1 MLISVKHSSV
11 STSNNNN
18 FSNFEGNIID
28 LESMNYNKIN
38 NLLGWFSFLTALIV
52 YTLTLE
58 PSASFWDSGEFIASA
73 HKLQVVHQPG
83 APLFL
88 MLGKVF
94 SLLAGDD
101 TSRVAFWINMC
112 SAVASAATILFLFW
126 TITALAKKVLS
137 KVEENLSNWELIT
150 IMGSGLVGALA
161 YTFSDSFWFSAVE
174 AEVYALSSLCTAI
187 VFWAILK
194 WDQHADEPYSDRWLI
209 FIAYVMGLSIG
220 VHLLNLLAIPA
231 IALVYY
237 FRRSKTRTS
246 SGTLLALLAGI
257 IILAFIQYGIVQY
270 TIKFAAYSDLFFVNT
285 LGLDFGTGVLF
296 FSFLLIMSLVSGI
309 LYTINGSK
317 THLLTSVTCFVALMT
332 IGGGI
337 SGLIVAAIILA
348 GLEYILK
355 IREKRRVLNLALIS
369 IVFIIF
375 GYGSFAMI
383 VIRAKADPT
392 LNNSDPENAFSLL
405 SYVNREQYGDRPLLY
420 GQIFDSKPIDNKEG
434 DIIYRKGKE
443 KYENAGQKFER
454 VYDRN
459 TLLPRMYSDDPQHV
473 GFYRDWMGI
482 KEDQSPTFLNN
493 LGFLISYQTSFM
505 YTRYFA
511 WNFIGRQNDE
521 QGHGD
526 YIHGNWLSGISLLDN
541 LLLGG
546 QNDLPKSQLTN
557 NAYNKFYFLPFI
569 LGIIG
574 ALWHFKQNQKDAGI
588 VALLFFFTGLAIVLY
603 LNQNPLQPRE
613 RDYAYTGSFY
623 AFAIW
628 IGLGVAGI
636 TDFLRKKLNAPKA
649 AVLAA
654 VIGLLAAPVLM
665 AKEGWN
671 DHDRS
676 TKFTARDMAINYLES
691 CAPNAILFT
700 YGDNDT
706 YPLWYAQEVENV
718 RPDVRVVNLSLLGT
732 DWYIRQMKKK
742 VNQAEPLPIT
752 MPDEKFVQGV
762 RDVMG
767 YQDYN
772 TAGAVELKDIFDI
785 MTSDN
790 DADKAT
796 YQDGSKENF
805 LPTKNFKISINPDQ
819 IIASKTVSTNKKDLI
834 VPSMEWT
841 FNKNYVTKT
850 ELALIDILAH
860 NDWKR
865 PIYFAI
871 TVPDDNYMGLGDYLY
886 NEGFAYRLLPLKKP
900 AVDTASGEKAE
911 LTNTDQMYNNMMT
924 KFKWGNMKNAT
935 YLDPE
940 SVRMSFTIIN
950 HFNILAENLYREGR
964 TEEAKKALL
973 KCMEVVPDKNHSLN
987 FTIRKFYM
995 ADLLYKL
1002 KEEKKANE
1010 IVANTAE
1017 YIEDQLNYLAAIAQT
1032 KENLNTREVQ
1042 LGVYVMTELAK
1053 LTVQNGQTELN
1064 KKLQDRLKVIESK
1077 FISAER

>member
-1 MLISVKHSSV
+1 MK
-11 STSNNNN
+11 
-18 FSNFEGNIID
+18 
-28 LESMNYNKIN
+28 YNKIN
-38 NLLGWFSFLTALIV
+38 NLLGWLSFLTALIV

-58 PSASFWDSGEFIASA
+58 PTTSFWDSGEFIASTY
-73 HKLQVVHQPG
+73 KLQVVHQPG

-88 MLGKVF
+88 MLGKAF

-126 TITALAKKVLS
+126 TITALARKVYSSKDEELS
-137 KVEENLSNWELIT
+137 GWEMIS

-161 YTFSDSFWFSAVE
+161 FTFSDSFWFSAVE
-174 AEVYALSSLCTAI
+174 TEVYALSSLCTAV

-194 WDQHADEPYSDRWLI
+194 WDKHADEPYADRCLI
-209 FIAYVMGLSIG
+209 FIAYIMGMSIG

-285 LGLDFGTGVLF
+285 LGLGFGSGVIF
-296 FSFLLIMSLVSGI
+296 FAILLVTCLVSGI
-309 LYTINGSK
+309 LYSINGNRF
-317 THLLTSVTCFVALMT
+317 HLTLAVTAFVALMT
-332 IGGGI
+332 LGGGI
-337 SGLIVAAIILA
+337 SGLIIAGLLLA
-348 GLEYILK
+348 GLEYILN
-355 IREKRRVLNLALIS
+355 IRQKRRVLNLALIS
-369 IVFIIF
+369 VVFIIF
-375 GYGSFAMI
+375 GYGSFALI

-392 LNNSDPENAFSLL
+392 LNNSDASNAFSLL

-420 GQIFDSKPIDNKEG
+420 GQYFDSKPIDSKQG

-443 KYENAGQKFER
+443 KYESAGQKYER

-473 GFYRDWMGI
+473 GFYRDWMGL
-482 KEDQSPTFLNN
+482 KEDQSPTFIDNI
-493 LGFLISYQTSFM
+493 GFLISYQTSFM

-526 YIHGNWLSGISLLDN
+526 YIHGNWLSGIKFIDN
-541 LLLGG
+541 MLLGG
-546 QNDLPKSQLTN
+546 QYALPKSQLQN
-557 NAYNKFYFLPFI
+557 NAYNTFYFLPFI

-574 ALWHFKQNQKDAGI
+574 AFWHFKRDQKDAGI
-588 VALLFFFTGLAIVLY
+588 VGLLFFFTGIAIVLY

-623 AFAIW
+623 AFTIW

-636 TDFLRKKLNAPKA
+636 ADFLRKKLQAPKA
-649 AVLAA
+649 AVLAT

-676 TKFTARDMAINYLES
+676 SKYTARDMAINYLES

-706 YPLWYAQEVENV
+706 YPLWYAQEVENI

-742 VNQAEPLPIT
+742 VNQADALPIT

-767 YQDYN
+767 YQDYS

-785 MTSDN
+785 LTSDN
-790 DADKAT
+790 DDDKAT

-805 LPTKNFKISINPDQ
+805 LPSKNFKITINPDQ
-819 IIASKTVSTNKKDLI
+819 IIATKTLPESKRDQITQAV
-834 VPSMEWT
+834 EWT
-841 FNKNYVTKT
+841 YNKGYVTKT
-850 ELALIDILAH
+850 ELAMIDVLAH
-860 NDWKR
+860 NNWKR
-865 PIYFAI
+865 PVYFAI

-886 NEGFAYRLLPLKKP
+886 NEGFAYRLLPLKK
-900 AVDTASGEKAE
+900 AVVDSAAEKPD
-911 LTNTDQMYNNMMT
+911 LTNTDEMYHNMMT

-940 SVRMSFTIIN
+940 SVRMSFTIVN
-950 HFNILAENLYREGR
+950 HFNILAENLYKAGR
-964 TEEAKKALL
+964 YDEAKKALI
-973 KCMEVVPDKNHSLN
+973 KCLDVVPNRNYSLN

-995 ADLLYKL
+995 TDLLYKL
-1002 KEEKKANE
+1002 NETKRANE
-1010 IVANTAE
+1010 LALNTAD

-1032 KENLNTREVQ
+1032 KENLNTREIQ
-1042 LGVYVMTELAK
+1042 LGVYVMTELNK
-1053 LTVQNGQTELN
+1053 LSEKNGQTTLN
-1064 KKLQDRLKVIESK
+1064 KQLESKIKAIESR
-1077 FISAER
+1077 FIGMEK

>member
-1 MLISVKHSSV
+1 MK
-11 STSNNNN
+11 
-18 FSNFEGNIID
+18 
-28 LESMNYNKIN
+28 YNKIN
-38 NLLGWFSFLTALIV
+38 NFLGWFSFLTALIV

-73 HKLQVVHQPG
+73 YKLQVVHQPG
-83 APLFL
+83 APLYL

-94 SLLAGDD
+94 SLLAFGD
-101 TSRVAFWINMC
+101 TSRIAFWINMC

-126 TITALAKKVLS
+126 TITALAKKVLAV
-137 KVEENLSNWELIT
+137 KGENIANWQLIS

-161 YTFSDSFWFSAVE
+161 YTVSDSFWFSAVE
-174 AEVYALSSLCTAI
+174 AEVYALSSLCTAV

-194 WDQHADEPYSDRWLI
+194 WDQHADEPHSDKWLV

-246 SGTLLALLAGI
+246 SGTLLALFAGI
-257 IILAFIQYGIVQY
+257 VILALIQYGIVQY
-270 TIKFAAYSDLFFVNT
+270 SIKFAAYSDLFFVNT
-285 LGLDFGTGVLF
+285 LGLGFGSGVLAF
-296 FSFLLIMSLVSGI
+296 ALLLIACLFSGI
-309 LYTINGSK
+309 LYSINGTKSQ
-317 THLLTSVTCFVALMT
+317 LLIAIVTFIALMT
-332 IGGGI
+332 LGGSI
-337 SGLIVAAIILA
+337 LGLIVSAAILA
-348 GLEYILK
+348 VLEYILK

-369 IVFIIF
+369 IVFIFF

-383 VIRAKADPT
+383 VIRAKADTT

-405 SYVNREQYGDRPLLY
+405 SYLNREQYGDRPLLY
-420 GQIFDSKPIDNKEG
+420 GQMFDSQPIDSKEG
-434 DIIYRKGKE
+434 DIIYRKGKD
-443 KYENAGQKFER
+443 KYENAGQKYER

-459 TLLPRMYSDDPQHV
+459 VLLPRMYSDDAQHI
-473 GFYRDWMGI
+473 GFYRDWMGLD
-482 KEDQSPTFLNN
+482 ENQSPTFLNN

-521 QGHGD
+521 QGHGN
-526 YIHGNWLSGISLLDN
+526 YIQGNWLSGIKFIDN
-541 LLLGG
+541 MLLGG
-546 QNDLPKSQLTN
+546 QYALPKSQLEN

-574 ALWHFKQNQKDAGI
+574 ALWHFQRNQKDAGI

-636 TDFLRKKLNAPKA
+636 ADFIRKKMSASKA
-649 AVLAA
+649 AVLASI
-654 VIGLLAAPVLM
+654 IGLLAAPILM

-671 DHDRS
+671 DHNRS
-676 TKFTARDMAINYLES
+676 TKFTTRDMASNYLES

-706 YPLWYAQEVENV
+706 YPLWYAQEVENI
-718 RPDVRVVNLSLLGT
+718 RTDVRVVNLSLLGT

-742 VNQAEPLPIT
+742 VNLADALPIT
-752 MPDEKFVQGV
+752 MPDEKYVQGI

-767 YQDYN
+767 YQDYISDQY
-772 TAGAVELKDIFDI
+772 VELKDVFDI
-785 MTSDN
+785 LTSDN
-790 DADKAT
+790 EEDKAT

-805 LPTKNFKISINPDQ
+805 LPTKNFKISIDYNQ
-819 IIASKTVSTNKKDLI
+819 IIASGTVPANKKDLI
-834 VPSMEWT
+834 ASSIEWKY
-841 FNKNYVTKT
+841 NKNYVSKT

-871 TVPDDNYMGLGDYLY
+871 TVPEDNYMGLGDYLY
-886 NEGFAYRLLPLKKP
+886 NEGFAYRLLPLKKTS
-900 AVDTASGEKAE
+900 VDPEGEKAE
-911 LTNTDQMYNNMMT
+911 LTNTDQMYNNMIT
-924 KFKWGNMKNAT
+924 KFKWGNMKNAS

-940 SVRMSFTIIN
+940 SVRMSLTIIN

-964 TEEAKKALL
+964 FNEAKQALL
-973 KCMEVVPDKNHSLN
+973 KCLEVVPDKNHSLN

-1002 KEEKKANE
+1002 KENKKANE
-1010 IVANTAE
+1010 LVANTAD
-1017 YIEDQLNYLAAIAQT
+1017 YIEDQLNYISAIAQT

-1053 LTVQNGQTELN
+1053 LTEQNNEKELN
-1064 KKLQDRLKVIESK
+1064 KKIQDRLKAMESK
-1077 FISAER
+1077 FIGASR